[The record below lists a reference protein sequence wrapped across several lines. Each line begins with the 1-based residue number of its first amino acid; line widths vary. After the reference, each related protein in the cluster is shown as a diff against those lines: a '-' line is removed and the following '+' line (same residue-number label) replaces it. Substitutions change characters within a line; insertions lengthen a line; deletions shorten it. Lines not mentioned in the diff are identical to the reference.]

1 MRRNMVIIIFIFLAC
16 APAEC
21 LSESLKFKCQ
31 GVGEGIIWK
40 YTFEIDKE
48 TSKGIEKGVT
58 LDGYPYAKDIEVVFT
73 PERMQISAPGAK
85 EFTGWIDRTDLNF
98 AYGWANGSC
107 DIIPMEKKDT
117 KF

>member
-1 MRRNMVIIIFIFLAC
+1 MSRNIVTIIFIFLAI

-40 YTFEIDKE
+40 YAFEIDKE

-58 LDGYPYAKDIEVVFT
+58 LDGYPYTKNIEVVFT
-73 PERMQISAPGAK
+73 PERMQIGALGEK
-85 EFTGWIDRTDLNF
+85 EFAGWIDRTDLSF
-98 AYGWANGSC
+98 CYGWANGSC
-107 DIIPMEKKDT
+107 DIIPVGKKDA

>member
-1 MRRNMVIIIFIFLAC
+1 MSRNIVIIIFIFLAI

-58 LDGYPYAKDIEVVFT
+58 LDGYPYTKDIEVIFT
-73 PERMQISAPGAK
+73 PERMQISALGAK
-85 EFTGWIDRTDLNF
+85 EFAGWIDRTDLSF
-98 AYGWANGSC
+98 TYGWANGSC
-107 DIIPMEKKDT
+107 DIIPVEKKDT